1 MEVFLS
7 KNQPLIKRFMKGI
20 DKYDQT
26 LQSLSSWWGKIS
38 LIGKINSLEV
48 ASTILE
54 DMDHTLGQFHRLQK
68 RLIESLTN
76 EQARKVVTQDLARC
90 QMAIDV
96 LIRNLFER
104 TADIGF
110 LSADYDVVQI
120 LKNNDIKEEDKD
132 FLRLRLQAYVDIY
145 SVYQDVLLI
154 APDGNLVFQLS
165 QPARNENV
173 QDAFIQQA
181 LAKPDQYVEYF
192 GCTSLLKGTQP
203 NLLYANAVVDEGKV
217 VGVIVL
223 CFRFANE
230 LEEITNRLLFEQ
242 EENHFLLLN
251 GAGDVLFA
259 PQSHKQTFPENLT
272 ISLSPKMVSL
282 NNKEMVQVTAK
293 GQAYQGYSGPTDWN
307 VGSLLALE
315 TIGQETIYEQSSAS
329 FTHLTGII
337 SADLFDI
344 RHQSISINDDLELI
358 VLNGIITAA
367 RKEAVEFMPV
377 LEAIKKIGRD
387 IDNVF
392 ADSIKSLF
400 STIVSGQ
407 LNSMRLQASLAVDIM
422 DRNLYERAND
432 CRWWSLS
439 SQLQLALSSTK
450 MDTASIRETLVKIH
464 SLYTVYHTL
473 YVYDQNGHYVAFSDD
488 RYQDKVGLPIEENSC
503 GRAVFKLQDIY
514 AYSVSAFTTFDCYGG
529 DHTYIYNAAI
539 RDSQYGRQTIGG
551 IGIVFDS
558 KPEFRAILQDILPRE
573 NGKVK
578 AGSKA
583 LFTTDTG
590 FVVSSSSDD
599 HPVGSVFW
607 VDIDRTEL
615 QQNGSTASIIKLAEK
630 AYLVGAAKSEGYREY
645 KRQDGYDNSIVSW
658 VLVPC

>member
-7 KNQPLIKRFMKGI
+7 KNQSLIKRFIRGI

-26 LQSLSSWWGKIS
+26 LHSLSSWWGKIS

-54 DMDHTLGQFHRLQK
+54 DMDHTLDQFHHLQK

-110 LSADYDVVQI
+110 LSADYDVVQF

-154 APDGNLVFQLS
+154 APDGDLVFQLS

-192 GCTSLLKGTQP
+192 GCTSLLEGTQP

-223 CFRFANE
+223 CFRFDNE

-259 PQSHKQTFPENLT
+259 PQYYKQTFPENLT

-282 NNKEMVQVTAK
+282 NNKKMVQVTAK
-293 GQAYQGYSGPTDWN
+293 GQAYQGYSGPKDWN

-315 TIGQETIYEQSSAS
+315 TIGQETIDEHSFAS

-407 LNSMRLQASLAVDIM
+407 LNSIRLQASLAVDIM

-432 CRWWSLS
+432 CRWWSLG

-450 MDTASIRETLVKIH
+450 IDTASIRETLAKIH

-488 RYQDKVGLPIEENSC
+488 SYQDKVGLPIEKSSC
-503 GRAVFKLQDIY
+503 GQAVFKLQDIY

-529 DHTYIYNAAI
+529 EHTYIYNAAI
-539 RDSQYGRQTIGG
+539 RDSQDSRQTIGG

-558 KPEFRAILQDILPRE
+558 KHEFRAILQDILPRE

-578 AGSKA
+578 AGAKA
-583 LFTTDTG
+583 VFTTDTG

-615 QQNGSTASIIKLAEK
+615 QQNGSTASIIKLADK

-645 KRQDGYDNSIVSW
+645 KRQDGYENSIVSW